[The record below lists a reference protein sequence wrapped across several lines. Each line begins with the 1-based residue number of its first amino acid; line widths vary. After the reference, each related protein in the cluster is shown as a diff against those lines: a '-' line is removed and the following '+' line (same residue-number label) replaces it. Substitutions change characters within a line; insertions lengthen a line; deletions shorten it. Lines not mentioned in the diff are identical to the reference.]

1 MEIPIIGAE
10 QDLPGC
16 IKAPVLLQEV
26 IRACS
31 EGNNLKQP
39 VMTFLAILAEFAQT
53 AVTLDSHAMKLFAL
67 RLGLFNMSNE
77 DLKKALSFEAKK
89 LKEELAAQKEA
100 QPAVDPKEADHD
112 SEDRQ

>member
-1 MEIPIIGAE
+1 MGTVIIGSE

-31 EGNNLKQP
+31 EGNNLKEP
-39 VMTFLAILAEFAQT
+39 VMRFLSTLAEFAQT

-67 RLGLFNMSNE
+67 RLGLFNMNND

-89 LKEELAAQKEA
+89 VKEELDAQKLA
-100 QPAVDPKEADHD
+100 QPAVNPKKDDHD